1 MSPGNEFFSIA
12 DDSEIPLC
20 DVADL
25 PALLNKSKP
34 VQTVAPKGGKDHR
47 TVQRYIVKWR
57 CTASIN
63 SQQLHHGHIK
73 DISVSGAAILHEQ
86 NFHAAE
92 FIKLQIYI
100 SPPPPARIPCVISV
114 LGKIAYTLFDSR
126 EQRYRTGVSFLKF
139 STEHDPAFLAE
150 HLKNYSLTVLF

>member
-1 MSPGNEFFSIA
+1 MAQDLDIFSLP
-12 DDSEIPLC
+12 DSAEIPLC
-20 DVADL
+20 DAADL
-25 PALLNKSKP
+25 SAMLEKSRPAPTLP
-34 VQTVAPKGGKDHR
+34 PKGGKEHR

-57 CTASIN
+57 VTASID

-73 DISVSGAAILHEQ
+73 DISIKGAAILHEQ

-92 FIKLQIYI
+92 FIKLQIYV

-139 STEHDPAFLAE
+139 ATENDPMFLDE
-150 HLKNYSLTVLF
+150 HLKNHSLTVLF

>member
-34 VQTVAPKGGKDHR
+34 VHTAPPKGSKEHR

-57 CTASIN
+57 CTASID

-92 FIKLQIYI
+92 FIKLHIYM
-100 SPPPPARIPCVISV
+100 SPPPPARLPCIISV
-114 LGKIAYTLFDSR
+114 LCKVAYTLFDSK

-139 STEHDPAFLAE
+139 ATEYDPSFLDE
-150 HLKNYSLTVLF
+150 HLKKHSLTVLF